1 MRSEK
6 GKEYRMAENLY
17 QIPKC
22 VMNKKWCANFH
33 LSKAEKFS
41 FSFSKFM
48 LNGSGNQRCRRQ
60 LLYVEVEGLSSSLHP
75 MLSIN
80 K

>member
-1 MRSEK
+1 
-6 GKEYRMAENLY
+6 MAEDLY

-22 VMNKKWCANFH
+22 VKNKKWCANFH

-41 FSFSKFM
+41 FSYSKFI
-48 LNGSGNQRCRRQ
+48 LNGSGNQRCRWQ
-60 LLYVEVEGLSSSLHP
+60 LLYVEVEGSSSLLRP

>member
-1 MRSEK
+1 
-6 GKEYRMAENLY
+6 MAENLY

-22 VMNKKWCANFH
+22 IKNKKWCANFH

-41 FSFSKFM
+41 FSYSKFI
-48 LNGSGNQRCRRQ
+48 LNGSGDQRFRWQ
-60 LLYVEVEGLSSSLHP
+60 LLYIEVEGSSSSLHP